1 MLRRAVAAALLT
13 MLAAVISGCSTPDG
27 QNDTGSTSPPAAG
40 QPTGNESLGEAPV
53 LADGRHPVLPT
64 KVDVAGRKVTFDL
77 IVFLTGQAAKDEWL
91 KQNPQDP
98 SGPPNDYMVI
108 NNNPLLRTLPVSA
121 NVVVKAVKDPTIDPV
136 RSRSRTCRP
145 TPTRQARG
153 SSGSRSRR
161 DRSRSWRSSTSPN
174 RHGARLG
181 ENRGETPG

>member
-1 MLRRAVAAALLT
+1 MLRRTVAAALLT
-13 MLAAVISGCSTPDG
+13 VLAAVISGCSTPDG
-27 QNDTGSTSPPAAG
+27 QNNPPGSTSPPAAG

-98 SGPPNDYMVI
+98 SGPPNDYMVV

-121 NVVVKAVKDPTIDPV
+121 NVAVKAIKDGTADLVPIPFADLPAQADP
-136 RSRSRTCRP
+136 P
-145 TPTRQARG
+145 
-153 SSGSRSRR
+153 GSRIF
-161 DRSRSWRSSTSPN
+161 WITVAKGQITQMEEQFVP
-174 RHGARLG
+174 
-181 ENRGETPG
+181 